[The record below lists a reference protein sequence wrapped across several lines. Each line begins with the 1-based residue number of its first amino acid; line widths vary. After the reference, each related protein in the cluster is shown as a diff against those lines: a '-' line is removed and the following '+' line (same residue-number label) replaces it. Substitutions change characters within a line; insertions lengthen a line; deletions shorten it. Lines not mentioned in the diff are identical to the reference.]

1 MICGQKI
8 HASCKRTLMYR
19 VQRDIQ
25 LGEWRELENCKI
37 SAAGGQYRPSKFQY
51 KLTIIGDTKIKPT
64 DYRDE
69 NQFLSLANVMGQ
81 VVDLGEVAICQL
93 KTGENRKRVN
103 FRLRDTSGN
112 ELVCCLWGP
121 YAEQIESHVEESKD
135 EPIVCLI
142 RFAKISN
149 FRGEVQITNA
159 FDSSVLMLN
168 PIMEEAIDFRQ
179 KMSQTDLPLALLGSS
194 DENKVI
200 KQVVDDWN
208 EVDIKCIS
216 EIYLAVEPVFYCDV
230 CRANTTDVSPKYK
243 LHLFVKDDTGSCQL
257 MLLDT
262 VAKTIIGEKAETLW
276 DGSYA
281 EIEDPNI
288 LPIPIKNCVSEVW
301 SGDHIH
307 RIESLSE
314 PVSLIETN
322 STTLSTGE
330 VRLIDYNK
338 ESSSD
343 VSTPFSKRKE
353 GDAELSDMNST
364 SKKLRAQSIKISKEI
379 SYKENDNTGL
389 KQQSLSRNQ
398 TIDQRNIQPSVAICS
413 VFKRIFDDLDLRP
426 ISKYNYVR
434 EGQNISTPKTPT
446 CKRRCVWI
454 WCQTRIKIRLCKE
467 ALKIKAQQKIKHYTS
482 VYSEGRKYQF
492 SGTLLISVKHI
503 SVKLI
508 MLKKVCVQGHRK
520 LQVINVDMIAGV
532 SLDSNQ
538 STKTTEQRTK
548 DQRST
553 ETNTT
558 HVPNKRKQRQNK
570 ISVGYDIPNIDQL
583 HDDHI
588 EDDPEEMNDC
598 DVDIE
603 GIIEEIDAD
612 LEFDVSSQETTDSE
626 NDDLGLDV
634 SNANITYPFRQEVK
648 RKTKPLRKSSI

>member
-1 MICGQKI
+1 MSASRKMVLINDLKPFKEEWRIRLKLLHTWKTKTDYGGESLECIFADETGQKI

-25 LGEWRELENCKI
+25 LGEWRELENFKI

-51 KLTIIGDTKIKPT
+51 KLTVIGDTKIKPT

-69 NQFLSLANVMGQ
+69 NQFLSLASYEEIVTGKLNTFFLIDVMGQ
-81 VVDLGEVAICQL
+81 VVDLGEVGICQL

-103 FRLRDTSGN
+103 FRLRDT
-112 ELVCCLWGP
+112 
-121 YAEQIESHVEESKD
+121 
-135 EPIVCLI
+135 
-142 RFAKISN
+142 R
-149 FRGEVQITNA
+149 
-159 FDSSVLMLN
+159 
-168 PIMEEAIDFRQ
+168 
-179 KMSQTDLPLALLGSS
+179 MSQTDLPLALLGSS

-216 EIYLAVEPVFYCDV
+216 EIYLAVE
-230 CRANTTDVSPKYK
+230 
-243 LHLFVKDDTGSCQL
+243 
-257 MLLDT
+257 
-262 VAKTIIGEKAETLW
+262 
-276 DGSYA
+276 
-281 EIEDPNI
+281 
-288 LPIPIKNCVSEVW
+288 
-301 SGDHIH
+301 
-307 RIESLSE
+307 
-314 PVSLIETN
+314 
-322 STTLSTGE
+322 
-330 VRLIDYNK
+330 
-338 ESSSD
+338 
-343 VSTPFSKRKE
+343 
-353 GDAELSDMNST
+353 
-364 SKKLRAQSIKISKEI
+364 ISKEI

-389 KQQSLSRNQ
+389 KQQSLSGNQ

-446 CKRRCVWI
+446 CKRRCVLAKDKSSAENKTLHK
-454 WCQTRIKIRLCKE
+454 CLQRRKKIPVLRDITNFSETHFSEVDNAQE
-467 ALKIKAQQKIKHYTS
+467 A
-482 VYSEGRKYQF
+482 
-492 SGTLLISVKHI
+492 
-503 SVKLI
+503 
-508 MLKKVCVQGHRK
+508 
-520 LQVINVDMIAGV
+520 
-532 SLDSNQ
+532 
-538 STKTTEQRTK
+538 K

-648 RKTKPLRKSSI
+648 RKTKPLRKSSICKSRARVA